1 MAVNVV
7 PVHAARP
14 GFKDGRG
21 VKVADAQLFEIANNG
36 LGVGK
41 VEVFMHLHPVG

>member
-1 MAVNVV
+1 MAGHIVA
-7 PVHAARP
+7 VHAARP

-21 VKVADAQLFEIANNG
+21 VKVADAQLFEVANNG

-41 VEVFMHLHPVG
+41 AKSLCICTR